1 MDYIIYSDKLHAT
14 SLPTVVASTSSP
26 KTAYHPGTDIVF
38 VNTGSG
44 WSPMLQPGSASIYS
58 AYSGAAASTQANML
72 TSVASTASEPTAIHA
87 AVAKKVTEIAVR
99 GR

>member
-1 MDYIIYSDKLHAT
+1 MDFIIYSDKLHPT

-26 KTAYHPGTDIVF
+26 KTAYHPGTDIVY

-58 AYSGAAASTQANML
+58 AYSGAAASTQANIL
-72 TSVASTASEPTAIHA
+72 ASVANTSSAPHAAHA
-87 AVAKKVTEIAVR
+87 AVATKTVDVAIR